1 MFGAGSNEEDIDDM
15 TNLTLLT
22 DDSILNALGRLFLL
36 VIVEYVEAYSSARIR
51 DLPPHIYALS
61 QEAYHNLVSTGKCQS
76 MIISGESGSGKTEST
91 KLILEYLSSI
101 MRTNGLSISRKIMEA
116 NIVLESFGNA
126 KTVRNHNSS
135 RFGKFIKIHF
145 DDNNVIKGATMQ
157 NYLLEKSRISKQA
170 KNERNYHIFYQML
183 LGCSKEEAEMYGL
196 LPFEDYEYLNKN
208 GTKNVQGID
217 ECEKFSE
224 LKISLTILG
233 FEEEKIVELMRF
245 VSSILLFGNIKFTKD
260 ESDSLVLSNEDL
272 VEKIS
277 ISMGIDFEKFKRV
290 LLFKKMNVRGETTFI
305 PIKEIQIWD
314 NRDSIA
320 KFIYNQLFQHLVD
333 VINSST
339 SSEQMDDKYIGILDI
354 FGFENFQIN
363 SFEQLCINYANEKLQ
378 QFFNLFI
385 FKLEQEQYQQEGL
398 DWTEISF
405 NDNQPSLDVIEGKME
420 GILALLDE
428 ECKFPK
434 GTDES
439 FLLKLTESLGNKNR
453 FLKPKTLKNQ
463 FGVFHYAG
471 EVFYQVESFL
481 EKNKDA
487 VDEELFSIFE
497 NSSNQFVKEIFNESL
512 NESLNVSSKKSSC
525 GSSFK
530 SQLYSLVDIL
540 KSTTPHYIRC
550 IKPNSEKK
558 AFEFNP
564 EMVIGKIKSKYSKDQ
579 MRYSGMMETIQIR
592 KLGYPY
598 RFTVAEFRSRL
609 EQVSNEIENEA
620 SSRIGGWVRTVLK
633 KAIVKIQS
641 IYRGHY
647 TRVRL
652 GFPNRKQNEPIN
664 ENNLVASEEKHI
676 KALTNAIRKQYSNID
691 VTNTANDTQFRNDI
705 DELPELFQNDSIKME
720 SNLVNEVANI
730 FSFLDDFVVDEQKQ
744 KHQEEDKQSVDV
756 KLTEISSEPKIFK
769 EAIEAEIELQ
779 PNIISNAQQEA
790 QIKGLHLNNS
800 SVQQQTQDEIEK
812 REIKNKEFV
821 ENYPIYLYAEKS
833 LLIQGVNEYDMDAK
847 IKAIQSILTYSK
859 SIDNSLTISCSK
871 IKNLA
876 IETFKLIN
884 KICETKNVDDYL
896 ISINKLLQLIHEN
909 PDLSEEVYFQ
919 LIKQLNNTPIDK
931 SNNYELHLW
940 DILSSM
946 CNCILPPKNMN
957 KYVLSFLI
965 EQLTGKGNRK
975 FILNELEI
983 SQIIKNE
990 RTLVCIKTM
999 DASSQKYAVGSLT
1012 TVSDLLEQILHKLT
1026 IRNVNGWGLVCQGVF
1041 VKGSEY
1047 VWDVFNKCDKI
1058 LDFELKKRVILAD
1071 QECESA
1077 EYNLLYYQTM
1087 KSYLFDEMLI
1097 NEKLSLQLGGLKAQI
1112 TFGDLIH
1119 NAKDNK
1125 TLLKAR

>member
-1 MFGAGSNEEDIDDM
+1 
-15 TNLTLLT
+15 
-22 DDSILNALGRLFLL
+22 
-36 VIVEYVEAYSSARIR
+36 
-51 DLPPHIYALS
+51 
-61 QEAYHNLVSTGKCQS
+61 
-76 MIISGESGSGKTEST
+76 
-91 KLILEYLSSI
+91 
-101 MRTNGLSISRKIMEA
+101 
-116 NIVLESFGNA
+116 
-126 KTVRNHNSS
+126 
-135 RFGKFIKIHF
+135 
-145 DDNNVIKGATMQ
+145 
-157 NYLLEKSRISKQA
+157 
-170 KNERNYHIFYQML
+170 
-183 LGCSKEEAEMYGL
+183 
-196 LPFEDYEYLNKN
+196 
-208 GTKNVQGID
+208 
-217 ECEKFSE
+217 
-224 LKISLTILG
+224 
-233 FEEEKIVELMRF
+233 
-245 VSSILLFGNIKFTKD
+245 
-260 ESDSLVLSNEDL
+260 
-272 VEKIS
+272 
-277 ISMGIDFEKFKRV
+277 
-290 LLFKKMNVRGETTFI
+290 
-305 PIKEIQIWD
+305 
-314 NRDSIA
+314 
-320 KFIYNQLFQHLVD
+320 
-333 VINSST
+333 
-339 SSEQMDDKYIGILDI
+339 MDDKYIGILDI
-354 FGFENFQIN
+354 FGFENFQTN

-497 NSSNQFVKEIFNESL
+497 NSSKKNEFVKEIFNESL

-564 EMVIGKIKSKYSKDQ
+564 EMVIDQ

-633 KAIVKIQS
+633 VRQRSKVISALRSLQNV
-641 IYRGHY
+641 YRGHY

-676 KALTNAIRKQYSNID
+676 KAQFKLTNAIRKQYSNID

-812 REIKNKEFV
+812 REIKNKEF
-821 ENYPIYLYAEKS
+821 
-833 LLIQGVNEYDMDAK
+833 
-847 IKAIQSILTYSK
+847 
-859 SIDNSLTISCSK
+859 
-871 IKNLA
+871 
-876 IETFKLIN
+876 
-884 KICETKNVDDYL
+884 
-896 ISINKLLQLIHEN
+896 
-909 PDLSEEVYFQ
+909 
-919 LIKQLNNTPIDK
+919 
-931 SNNYELHLW
+931 
-940 DILSSM
+940 
-946 CNCILPPKNMN
+946 
-957 KYVLSFLI
+957 
-965 EQLTGKGNRK
+965 
-975 FILNELEI
+975 
-983 SQIIKNE
+983 
-990 RTLVCIKTM
+990 
-999 DASSQKYAVGSLT
+999 
-1012 TVSDLLEQILHKLT
+1012 
-1026 IRNVNGWGLVCQGVF
+1026 
-1041 VKGSEY
+1041 
-1047 VWDVFNKCDKI
+1047 
-1058 LDFELKKRVILAD
+1058 
-1071 QECESA
+1071 
-1077 EYNLLYYQTM
+1077 
-1087 KSYLFDEMLI
+1087 
-1097 NEKLSLQLGGLKAQI
+1097 
-1112 TFGDLIH
+1112 
-1119 NAKDNK
+1119 
-1125 TLLKAR
+1125 